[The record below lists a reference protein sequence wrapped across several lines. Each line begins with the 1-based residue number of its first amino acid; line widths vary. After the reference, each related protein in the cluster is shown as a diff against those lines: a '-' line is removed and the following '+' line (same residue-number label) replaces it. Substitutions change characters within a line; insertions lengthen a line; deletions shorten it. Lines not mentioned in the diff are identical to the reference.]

1 MRSEKVGFRSF
12 DETELRGELFIPQVG
27 SKPYPAVCLCH
38 GIPVSPRQPGDRGYA
53 ELAELFC
60 ENGIAALT
68 FNFRGTG
75 ESEGDFDL
83 LAWPADL
90 EAAIDYLYNHTLL
103 DKERLGVAGFSG
115 GALAALYVAS
125 RDPRVRALALCSM
138 PGDTSRIS
146 LSALQETIKLARA
159 SGSLRGIDAP
169 GTAEKLKKD
178 FDLLNP
184 KRIIKQVSPRP
195 LLILHGSADELIDPK
210 EAEEIFAEAPEPKQL
225 IIVEGAPHKIRL
237 HREAMEKLVSWFKTL
252 WLK

>member
-1 MRSEKVGFRSF
+1 
-12 DETELRGELFIPQVG
+12 
-27 SKPYPAVCLCH
+27 
-38 GIPVSPRQPGDRGYA
+38 
-53 ELAELFC
+53 
-60 ENGIAALT
+60 
-68 FNFRGTG
+68 
-75 ESEGDFDL
+75 SEGDFDL

-184 KRIIKQVSPRP
+184 KRVIKQVSPRP